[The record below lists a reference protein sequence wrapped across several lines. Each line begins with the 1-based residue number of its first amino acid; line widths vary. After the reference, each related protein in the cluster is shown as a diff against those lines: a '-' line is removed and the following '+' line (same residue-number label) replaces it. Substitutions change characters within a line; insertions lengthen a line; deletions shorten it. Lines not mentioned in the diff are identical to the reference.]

1 MLPLLQT
8 THLPCSYSQELPSLM
23 SKHVLAALAHD
34 AEASTSSRN
43 RFHAGVSRQA
53 QKRAVVGLQLHH
65 AAAAGNNLQQTV
77 AGRTFRIRF
86 ERRRA
91 IGSESQELAVARLPA
106 NA

>member
-1 MLPLLQT
+1 MR
-8 THLPCSYSQELPSLM
+8 E
-23 SKHVLAALAHD
+23 HVLPAGAGH
-34 AEASTSSRN
+34 AEACAPRRN
-43 RFHAGVSRQA
+43 RLHAAVPRQA

-65 AAAAGNNLQQTV
+65 AAAAGNNLKQTV

-91 IGSESQELAVARLPA
+91 ISSESQELAVARLSA

>member
-1 MLPLLQT
+1 
-8 THLPCSYSQELPSLM
+8 M
-23 SKHVLAALAHD
+23 SEHVFAAFAHH
-34 AEASTSSRN
+34 AEARAPSRN
-43 RFHAGVSRQA
+43 SFHAGVPRKA
-53 QKRAVVGLQLHH
+53 EKRAVVGLQLHH
-65 AAAAGNNLQQTV
+65 AAAAGNNLKQTV